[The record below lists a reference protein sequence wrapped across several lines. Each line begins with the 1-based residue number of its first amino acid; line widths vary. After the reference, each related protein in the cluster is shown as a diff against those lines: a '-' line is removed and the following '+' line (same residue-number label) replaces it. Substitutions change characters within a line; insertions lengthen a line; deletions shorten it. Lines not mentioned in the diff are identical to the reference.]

1 MYINNRL
8 LEIVEFLKKNK
19 DTTIRET
26 AEYLNILEQA
36 VRYEINKLD
45 FILKLNNMPL
55 LVKNKNGGLSIEDS
69 LDLDKLRK
77 ILEEMNK
84 DSKEERQSVLKA
96 KLFFEKKINIT
107 NLSKILGVSRT
118 TIKSDIFEFAQELE
132 KYDLK
137 IENNQLY
144 GSELKIRNLIF
155 KEFFREIG
163 ELYYQELSNTERIQE
178 NNIFYTYLTA
188 ENITAIKKFIKEI
201 SKDLKNKDNNF
212 YEYFFSYMV
221 ISVLRIKQKKHIL
234 NVENKKFLESIDEYK
249 MISKDIKTLEENIGV
264 KYEKNEKMILADY
277 MLGFHSY
284 AYNTLIFEKWLEIE
298 LLVKELIK
306 DVSSQI
312 ETDISHDDEL
322 LEGLLNHIKPAIYRM
337 KNNIF
342 TEEDIYFDEVKEYK
356 DLLEILEKSLKP
368 LEKLIESRFSN
379 SERALFTLHFLAS
392 IERNTKKTIKNI
404 LLICS
409 GGYGT
414 SRLVA
419 DRMEKEYEVK
429 VIDVISYFELLDT
442 SLAGVDVIV
451 STIKIKEKDFNGI
464 PIVTVSP
471 FFTINDQRILSIH
484 NLVKRQINE
493 TEIVEILDIIN
504 KNIDNEIK
512 LKNELSKV
520 VFLNKEKNENMGLLD
535 FITKED
541 LCLCDKVKDWQ
552 ESIKTAGNL
561 LLKNNKITEKY
572 IDEIIHITE
581 TFGAHFVFQNEVAIP
596 HGDARKNVNISSVS
610 ILKLKKSV
618 LFPGDKKVSLIFLI
632 SAKRKKD
639 HVKSIEDI
647 IKLMK
652 NTEFIKKTNKVKNTE
667 EFFELIKSYLNE

>member
-8 LEIVEFLKKNK
+8 LEIVEFLNGNKN
-19 DTTIRET
+19 TTIRET

-45 FILKLNNMPL
+45 FILELNNMPL
-55 LVKNKNGGLSIEDS
+55 LIKNKNGGLSIEDS
-69 LDLDKLRK
+69 LDLDRVRK

-84 DSKEERQSVLKA
+84 DSKEERQSLLKA

-107 NLSKILGVSRT
+107 NLSKNLGVSRT
-118 TIKSDIFEFAQELE
+118 TVKSDIIEFTQEMK
-132 KYDLK
+132 KYGLK
-137 IENNQLY
+137 LENNQLY
-144 GSELKIRNLIF
+144 GDEIKIRNLIF
-155 KEFFREIG
+155 REFFREIS
-163 ELYYQELSNTERIQE
+163 ELYYQDFPNQEKIQE
-178 NNIFYTYLTA
+178 NNIFYTYFTEEDIA
-188 ENITAIKKFIKEI
+188 VVKKFIRKI

-221 ISVLRIKQKKHIL
+221 ISCLRIKQKKQIT
-234 NVENKKFLESIDEYK
+234 NVENKKFLQSIDEYK
-249 MISKDIKTLEENIGV
+249 MISKDIGILEENTGV
-264 KYEKNEKMILADY
+264 KYGENEKMVLADY

-306 DVSSQI
+306 NVSSQI
-312 ETDISHDDEL
+312 KTDISSDDEL

-342 TEEDIYFDEVKEYK
+342 TEEEIYFDEIKEYT
-356 DLLEILEKSLKP
+356 DLLEILDKSLKP
-368 LEKLIESRFSN
+368 LETIIESRFSN
-379 SERALFTLHFLAS
+379 SEKALFTLHFLAS
-392 IERNTKKTIKNI
+392 IERNTKKTVKNI

-429 VIDVISYFELLDT
+429 VIDVISYFELFDMNLEN
-442 SLAGVDVIV
+442 VNIIV

-471 FFTINDQRILSIH
+471 FFTINDQKILNSY
-484 NLVKRQINE
+484 NLVKKQVNE
-493 TEIVEILDIIN
+493 AEITEILDIIN

-512 LKNELSKV
+512 LKSELTKV
-520 VFLNKEKNENMGLLD
+520 VFLNKKKNENMGLLD
-535 FITKED
+535 FVTKKEMCILD
-541 LCLCDKVKDWQ
+541 CVKDWK
-552 ESIKTAGNL
+552 ESIKTAGKL
-561 LLKNNKITEKY
+561 LLDNNKITNKY

-596 HGDARKNVNISSVS
+596 HGDASKNVSISSVS
-610 ILKLKKSV
+610 ILKLRKAV
-618 LFPGDKKVSLIFLI
+618 LFPGEKKVSLIFFI

-652 NTEFIKKTNKVKNTE
+652 NKEFIDKTDKVKNTE
-667 EFFELIKSYLNE
+667 EFFELIKLYLEE

>member
-8 LEIVEFLKKNK
+8 LEIVEFLNGNKNN
-19 DTTIRET
+19 TIRET

-45 FILKLNNMPL
+45 FILELNNMPL
-55 LVKNKNGGLSIEDS
+55 LIKNKNGGLSIEDS
-69 LDLDKLRK
+69 LDLDRLRK

-84 DSKEERQSVLKA
+84 DSKEERQSLLKA

-107 NLSKILGVSRT
+107 NLSKNLGVSRT
-118 TIKSDIFEFAQELE
+118 TVKSDIIEFTQEMK
-132 KYDLK
+132 KYGLK
-137 IENNQLY
+137 LENNQLY
-144 GSELKIRNLIF
+144 GDEIKIRNLIF
-155 KEFFREIG
+155 REFFREIS
-163 ELYYQELSNTERIQE
+163 ELYYQDFPNQEKIQE
-178 NNIFYTYLTA
+178 NNIFYTYFTEEDIA
-188 ENITAIKKFIKEI
+188 VVKKFIRKI

-221 ISVLRIKQKKHIL
+221 ISCLRIKQKKQIT
-234 NVENKKFLESIDEYK
+234 NVENKKFLQSIDEYK
-249 MISKDIKTLEENIGV
+249 MISKDIGILEENTGV
-264 KYEKNEKMILADY
+264 KYGENEKMVLADY

-306 DVSSQI
+306 NVSSQI
-312 ETDISHDDEL
+312 KTDISSDDEL

-342 TEEDIYFDEVKEYK
+342 TEEEIYFDEIKEYT
-356 DLLEILEKSLKP
+356 DLLEILDKSLKP
-368 LEKLIESRFSN
+368 LEKIIESRFSN
-379 SERALFTLHFLAS
+379 SEKALFTLHFLAS
-392 IERNTKKTIKNI
+392 IERNTKKTVKNI

-429 VIDVISYFELLDT
+429 VIDVISYFELFDMNLEN
-442 SLAGVDVIV
+442 VNIIV

-471 FFTINDQRILSIH
+471 FFTINDQKILNSY
-484 NLVKRQINE
+484 NLVKKQVNE
-493 TEIVEILDIIN
+493 AEITEILDIIN

-512 LKNELSKV
+512 LKSELTKV
-520 VFLNKEKNENMGLLD
+520 VFLNKKKNENMGLLD
-535 FITKED
+535 FVTKKEMCILD
-541 LCLCDKVKDWQ
+541 CVKDWK
-552 ESIKTAGNL
+552 ESIKTAGKL
-561 LLKNNKITEKY
+561 LLDNNKITNKY

-596 HGDARKNVNISSVS
+596 HGDASKNVNISSVS
-610 ILKLKKSV
+610 ILKLRKAV
-618 LFPGDKKVSLIFLI
+618 LFPGEKKVSLIFFI

-652 NTEFIKKTNKVKNTE
+652 NKEFIDKTDKVKNTE
-667 EFFELIKSYLNE
+667 EFFELIKLYLKE

>member
-8 LEIVEFLKKNK
+8 LEIVDFLKENK

-45 FILKLNNMPL
+45 FILELNNMPL
-55 LVKNKNGGLSIEDS
+55 LVKNKNGGLSIGDS

-77 ILEEMNK
+77 ILDEMNK
-84 DSKEERQSVLKA
+84 DSKEERQSFLKA

-107 NLSKILGVSRT
+107 NLSKSLGVSRT
-118 TIKSDIFEFAQELE
+118 TVKSDILEFSQETG
-132 KYDLK
+132 KYDLQL
-137 IENNQLY
+137 ENNQLY
-144 GSELKIRNLIF
+144 GDESKIRNLIF
-155 KEFFREIG
+155 KEFFREIS
-163 ELYYQELSNTERIQE
+163 ELYYQDFSNDKKIPAV
-178 NNIFYTYLTA
+178 NIFYAYLA
-188 ENITAIKKFIKEI
+188 EENIMAVKKFIREI

-221 ISVLRIKQKKHIL
+221 ISFLRIKQKKTIT
-234 NVENKKFLESIDEYK
+234 NVENKKFLQSIEEYK
-249 MISKDIKTLEENIGV
+249 MISNDIGALEDSLGI
-264 KYEKNEKMILADY
+264 KYGKNERMILADY

-306 DVSSQI
+306 NVSSQTN
-312 ETDISHDDEL
+312 TDISSDDEL

-337 KNNIF
+337 KNSIF
-342 TEEDIYFDEVKEYK
+342 TEEDIYFDEIKEYK
-356 DLLEILEKSLKP
+356 DLLEIVGGSLKP
-368 LEKLIESRFSN
+368 LEKLIGSRFSN
-379 SERALFTLHFLAS
+379 SEKALFTLHFLAS
-392 IERNTKKTIKNI
+392 IERNTKKTIKSI

-419 DRMEKEYEVK
+419 NRMEKEYEVK
-429 VIDVISYFELLDT
+429 VIDVISYFELFDANLEN
-442 SLAGVDVIV
+442 VDIIV
-451 STIKIKEKDFNGI
+451 STIKIKEREFNGI
-464 PIVTVSP
+464 PVVTVSP
-471 FFTINDQRILSIH
+471 FFTINDQKILGSY
-484 NLVKRQINE
+484 NLIKRQVNE

-512 LKNELSKV
+512 LKNELSRG
-520 VFLNKEKNENMGLLD
+520 VFLEKRENEDKGLLN
-535 FITKED
+535 FITKEE
-541 LCLCDKVKDWQ
+541 LCILDSAADWQ

-596 HGDARKNVNISSVS
+596 HGDASKNVNTSSVS
-610 ILKLKKSV
+610 ILKLREAV
-618 LFPGDKKVSLIFLI
+618 LFPGDKRVSLIFFI

-652 NTEFIKKTNKVKNTE
+652 NTEFIEKTNIVKNTDE
-667 EFFELIKSYLNE
+667 LFDLIKLYLTS

>member
-8 LEIVEFLKKNK
+8 LEIVDFLKENK

-26 AEYLNILEQA
+26 AEHLNILEQA

-45 FILKLNNMPL
+45 FILELNNMPL
-55 LVKNKNGGLSIEDS
+55 LVKNKNGGLGIEDS
-69 LDLDKLRK
+69 LDLERLRG
-77 ILEEMNK
+77 ILDGMNK
-84 DSKEERQSVLKA
+84 DSKEERQSFLKA

-107 NLSKILGVSRT
+107 KLSKSLGVSRT
-118 TIKSDIFEFAQELE
+118 TVKSDILEFAREME
-132 KYDLK
+132 KYDLQL
-137 IENNQLY
+137 ENNQLH
-144 GSELKIRNLIF
+144 GDEGKIRNLIF
-155 KEFFREIG
+155 REFFREIS
-163 ELYYQELSNTERIQE
+163 ELYYQDFSNDKKIPTE
-178 NNIFYTYLTA
+178 NIFFEYLTEA
-188 ENITAIKKFIKEI
+188 DIKAVKKFIREI
-201 SKDLKNKDNNF
+201 SRDLKNKDNNF

-221 ISVLRIKQKKHIL
+221 ISYLRIKQKKTIT
-234 NVENKKFLESIDEYK
+234 NVENKKFLQSIEEYK
-249 MISKDIKTLEENIGV
+249 MISKDIGPLEESLGV
-264 KYEKNEKMILADY
+264 KYGKNEKMILADY

-284 AYNTLIFEKWLEIE
+284 AYNTLIFDKWLEIE

-306 DVSSQI
+306 NVSSRTN
-312 ETDISHDDEL
+312 TDILSDDEL

-337 KNNIF
+337 KNSIF

-356 DLLEILEKSLKP
+356 ELLEIVGESLKP
-368 LEKLIESRFSN
+368 LAELIGSGFSN
-379 SERALFTLHFLAS
+379 SEKALFTLHFLAS
-392 IERNTKKTIKNI
+392 IERNTKKTVKNI

-429 VIDVISYFELLDT
+429 VIDVISYFELFDT
-442 SLAGVDVIV
+442 NIENVDIII
-451 STIKIKEKDFNGI
+451 STIKTKERDFNGI
-464 PIVTVSP
+464 PVVTVSP
-471 FFTINDQRILSIH
+471 FFTMNDQKILSSY
-484 NLVKRQINE
+484 NLVKRQVNE
-493 TEIVEILDIIN
+493 TEIIEILDIIN

-520 VFLNKEKNENMGLLD
+520 VFLDKKKNEDRGLQD
-535 FITKED
+535 FITKEEVSILD
-541 LCLCDKVKDWQ
+541 SVKDWQ

-561 LLKNNKITEKY
+561 LLKNKKITEKY

-596 HGDARKNVNISSVS
+596 HGDASKNVNISSVS
-610 ILKLKKSV
+610 ILKLRKAV
-618 LFPGDKKVSLIFLI
+618 LFPGEKKVSLIFFI

-652 NTEFIKKTNKVKNTE
+652 NTEFIEKTNTVKNTE
-667 EFFELIKSYLNE
+667 EFLELIKLYLMP

>member
-8 LEIVEFLKKNK
+8 LEIVDFLKENKN
-19 DTTIRET
+19 TTIRET

-45 FILKLNNMPL
+45 FILELNNMPL
-55 LVKNKNGGLSIEDS
+55 LIKNKNGGLSIGDS
-69 LDLDKLRK
+69 LDLNKLRK
-77 ILEEMNK
+77 ILDEMNK
-84 DSKEERQSVLKA
+84 DSKEERQNFLKA

-107 NLSKILGVSRT
+107 NLSKNLGVSRT
-118 TIKSDIFEFAQELE
+118 TVKSDILEFTHEME
-132 KYDLK
+132 KYDLQF
-137 IENNQLY
+137 ENNQLY
-144 GSELKIRNLIF
+144 GEESKIRNLIF
-155 KEFFREIG
+155 KEFFREVS
-163 ELYYQELSNTERIQE
+163 ELYYQDFSNNEKISAG
-178 NNIFYTYLTA
+178 NVFYTYLT
-188 ENITAIKKFIKEI
+188 EKNILAIKKFIREI

-221 ISVLRIKQKKHIL
+221 ISFLRIRQKKTVT
-234 NVENKKFLESIDEYK
+234 NVENKKFLQSIEEYK
-249 MISKDIKTLEENIGV
+249 MISKDIRALEESLGI
-264 KYEKNEKMILADY
+264 KYVKNEKMILADY

-284 AYNTLIFEKWLEIE
+284 AYNTLIFDKWLEIE

-306 DVSSQI
+306 NVSSQTS
-312 ETDISHDDEL
+312 TDISSDDEL

-337 KNNIF
+337 KNSIF

-356 DLLEILEKSLKP
+356 DLLEIVGESLKP
-368 LEKLIESRFSN
+368 LEDLIGSSFSN
-379 SERALFTLHFLAS
+379 SEKALFTLHFLAS
-392 IERNTKKTIKNI
+392 IERNAKKTAKNI

-419 DRMEKEYEVK
+419 DRIEKEYEVK
-429 VIDVISYFELLDT
+429 VIDVISYFELFDGDL
-442 SLAGVDVIV
+442 GNVDIIV
-451 STIKIKEKDFNGI
+451 STIKTKEKDFNGI
-464 PIVTVSP
+464 PVVTVSP
-471 FFTINDQRILSIH
+471 FFTINDQKILGSY
-484 NLVKRQINE
+484 NLVKRQVNE
-493 TEIVEILDIIN
+493 TEIIEILDIIN

-520 VFLNKEKNENMGLLD
+520 VFLDKKKNKNSGLLD
-535 FITKED
+535 FVTKEE
-541 LCLCDKVKDWQ
+541 LCILERAGNWQ
-552 ESIKTAGNL
+552 ESIKTAGNM

-596 HGDARKNVNISSVS
+596 HGDASKNVNISSVS
-610 ILKLKKSV
+610 ILKLREAV
-618 LFPGDKKVSLIFLI
+618 LFPGDKKVSLIFFI

-652 NTEFIKKTNKVKNTE
+652 NTEFI
-667 EFFELIKSYLNE
+667 

>member
-8 LEIVEFLKKNK
+8 LEIVDFLKENK

-26 AEYLNILEQA
+26 AEHLNILEQA

-45 FILKLNNMPL
+45 FILELNNMPL
-55 LVKNKNGGLSIEDS
+55 LVKNKNGGLSIGDS

-77 ILEEMNK
+77 ILDEMNK
-84 DSKEERQSVLKA
+84 DSKEERQNFLKA

-107 NLSKILGVSRT
+107 NLSKSMGVSRT
-118 TIKSDIFEFAQELE
+118 TVKSDILEFSQETG
-132 KYDLK
+132 KYDLQL
-137 IENNQLY
+137 ENNQLY
-144 GSELKIRNLIF
+144 GDESKIRNLIF
-155 KEFFREIG
+155 KEFFREIS
-163 ELYYQELSNTERIQE
+163 ELYYQDFSNDKKIPAV
-178 NNIFYTYLTA
+178 NIFYAYLA
-188 ENITAIKKFIKEI
+188 EENILAVKKFIREI

-221 ISVLRIKQKKHIL
+221 ISFLRIKQKKSVI
-234 NVENKKFLESIDEYK
+234 NVENKKFLQSIEEYR
-249 MISKDIKTLEENIGV
+249 MISKDIGALEESLGI
-264 KYEKNEKMILADY
+264 KYAKNERMILADY

-306 DVSSQI
+306 NVSSQTN
-312 ETDISHDDEL
+312 TDISSDDEL

-337 KNNIF
+337 KNSIF
-342 TEEDIYFDEVKEYK
+342 TEEDIYFDEIKEYK
-356 DLLEILEKSLKP
+356 DLLEIVGGSLKP
-368 LEKLIESRFSN
+368 LEKLIGSRFSN
-379 SERALFTLHFLAS
+379 SEKALFTLHFLAS

-419 DRMEKEYEVK
+419 NRTEKEYEVK
-429 VIDVISYFELLDT
+429 VIDVISYFELFDADLEN
-442 SLAGVDVIV
+442 VDIIV
-451 STIKIKEKDFNGI
+451 STIKIKEREFNGI
-464 PIVTVSP
+464 PVVTVSP
-471 FFTINDQRILSIH
+471 FFTINDQKILGSY
-484 NLVKRQINE
+484 NLIKRQVNE

-512 LKNELSKV
+512 LKNELSRV
-520 VFLNKEKNENMGLLD
+520 VFLEKRENEDKGLLN
-535 FITKED
+535 FITKEE
-541 LCLCDKVKDWQ
+541 LCILDSVTDWQ

-596 HGDARKNVNISSVS
+596 HGDASKNVNTSSVS
-610 ILKLKKSV
+610 ILKLRESV
-618 LFPGDKKVSLIFLI
+618 LFPGDKKVSLIFFI

-652 NTEFIKKTNKVKNTE
+652 NTEFIEKTNIVKNAE
-667 EFFELIKSYLNE
+667 ELFDLIKLYLMS